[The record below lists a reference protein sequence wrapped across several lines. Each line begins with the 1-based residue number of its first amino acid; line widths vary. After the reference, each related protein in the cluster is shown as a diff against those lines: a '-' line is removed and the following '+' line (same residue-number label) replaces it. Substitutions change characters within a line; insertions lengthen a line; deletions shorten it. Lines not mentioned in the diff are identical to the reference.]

1 MPRVKDRAKRVVLAM
16 REAVNLDKESSSVL
30 EFACGPG
37 VVCREILPHVK
48 DIIGVDISTA
58 AVERCNQRFKEIGA
72 NENCVA
78 IEANILTDKDAL
90 SGKQFDL
97 VYCASAY
104 HHEITRN
111 LSSFLKP
118 DGALIV
124 VHNLAKGDPGEE
136 VVDEHRTYV
145 MRFGFNEED
154 MRTMFATA
162 GMKFVSFAE
171 VPKDEK
177 DNDIFIA
184 KGILGSST
192 VL

>member
-1 MPRVKDRAKRVVLAM
+1 
-16 REAVNLDKESSSVL
+16 
-30 EFACGPG
+30 
-37 VVCREILPHVK
+37 
-48 DIIGVDISTA
+48 
-58 AVERCNQRFKEIGA
+58 
-72 NENCVA
+72 VA
-78 IEANILTDKDAL
+78 I
-90 SGKQFDL
+90 Q
-97 VYCASAY
+97 CASAY
-104 HHEITRN
+104 HHFQQPEEITRK

-118 DGALIV
+118 DGALIIV
-124 VHNLAKGDPGEE
+124 DNLAKGDPGEE

-145 MRFGFNEED
+145 TRFGFNEED